1 MLRCNKIFLVVLLFS
16 FSLGYAQKDN
26 QSELAKKKS
35 KKEKEMQDLIALEKE
50 TKLKKKSTELTLFI
64 LNKKISVREQMINA
78 YNQEIRKVARN
89 IEGQQSV
96 VRKLERD
103 LTSLKTQYSRMLQYA
118 YKTRKSTDKL
128 LFILSA
134 GSFNKAYKRWKY
146 IRDLNKFRKKQ
157 AELIEAK
164 RAEIKGEVAKLE
176 EIKSGKQTL
185 LASENEE
192 KQKLTGEKS
201 EKEEV
206 YQDLRKQQED
216 IKKELKKKK
225 KEADELDAAIKEI
238 IKKSMEVAKGS
249 GKTPGAYIA
258 TPEEKALS
266 ANFAGNQKKLPWP
279 AASGTISQTFGDHK
293 HPVLETVMTH
303 NNGIDMV
310 VPKGST
316 ARAVFKGTVSAVL
329 ILPGDKYAV
338 LIKHGE
344 YYTMYSNLDNVS
356 VKKGDE
362 VSTKGEIGVVKTN
375 SEDGKTELHFEIY
388 KGSVVMNPESWL
400 SPR

>member
-1 MLRCNKIFLVVLLFS
+1 MLKCNKIFFVVLLFS
-16 FSLGYAQKDN
+16 FSLSFAQKDN

-89 IEGQQSV
+89 IEGQQTV

-103 LTSLKTQYSRMLQYA
+103 LSSLKTQYSRMLRYA
-118 YKTRKSTDKL
+118 YKTRKSTDRL
-128 LFILSA
+128 LFVLSA

-176 EIKSGKQTL
+176 DIKNGKQTL

-206 YQDLRKQQED
+206 YQD
-216 IKKELKKKK
+216 
-225 KEADELDAAIKEI
+225 
-238 IKKSMEVAKGS
+238 
-249 GKTPGAYIA
+249 
-258 TPEEKALS
+258 
-266 ANFAGNQKKLPWP
+266 
-279 AASGTISQTFGDHK
+279 
-293 HPVLETVMTH
+293 
-303 NNGIDMV
+303 
-310 VPKGST
+310 
-316 ARAVFKGTVSAVL
+316 
-329 ILPGDKYAV
+329 
-338 LIKHGE
+338 
-344 YYTMYSNLDNVS
+344 
-356 VKKGDE
+356 
-362 VSTKGEIGVVKTN
+362 
-375 SEDGKTELHFEIY
+375 
-388 KGSVVMNPESWL
+388 
-400 SPR
+400 